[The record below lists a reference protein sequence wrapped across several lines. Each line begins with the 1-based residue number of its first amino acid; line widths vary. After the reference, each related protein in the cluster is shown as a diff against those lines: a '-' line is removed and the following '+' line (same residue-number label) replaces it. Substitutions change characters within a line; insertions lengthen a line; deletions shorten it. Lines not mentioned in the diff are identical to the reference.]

1 MHVTP
6 SPHNPLRDAARDTM
20 SVARETKSPL
30 LEKVAI
36 FAMIGSAIMGMTVA
50 ALHAV
55 HVLKKDLK
63 DDRREQEKERD
74 RKSDPPPERPGYND
88 AASMP
93 DGDERRWT
101 RREERQHAG
110 HAYARHR

>member
-1 MHVTP
+1 MT
-6 SPHNPLRDAARDTM
+6 
-20 SVARETKSPL
+20 VARETKSPL

-63 DDRREQEKERD
+63 DDRRDKERD
-74 RKSDPPPERPGYND
+74 RDRQADTPSPPLER
-88 AASMP
+88 AAQGGTAP
-93 DGDERRWT
+93 AGRDGDSRRWT
-101 RREERQHAG
+101 SREERSHAG
-110 HAYARHR
+110 HAYARQR